1 MQRALYVIGAGLSP
15 ALLLILAAK
24 TDQGAGLAS
33 IILKP
38 TSCLHPSFAPI
49 QKILDNVLSCI
60 ATASYDVTTRRSQST
75 FTDIKDMWC
84 RLIALTAPEVGRRI
98 ITPE

>member
-1 MQRALYVIGAGLSP
+1 MQRALYVISAGFSP
-15 ALLLILAAK
+15 ALLLTVAAK

-33 IILKP
+33 ITLKP

-49 QKILDNVLSCI
+49 QKILANVLSCI
-60 ATASYDVTTRRSQST
+60 ATASYDVKMRRSPST
-75 FTDIKDMWC
+75 FTDVKDMWC

-98 ITPE
+98 RTPK